1 MSEQLHTSP
10 VDVIVLG
17 AGMAGLVAAVRLAEA
32 GLRVTTVAKGYGS
45 LRLSPAT
52 IDILGYRPDPVD
64 SPAQALPG
72 FAAAHPEH
80 PYAQISPAVLAE
92 AVQWLK
98 DHVETYAYVG
108 DSDANMLL
116 PTALGVPR
124 PSAVVPETMAAG
136 DLRSAGPLLIA
147 GIGVL
152 KDFHPALVAENLEA
166 ATAARGRAV
175 RARSVLLNPPTDGD
189 ADVGALALA
198 RRFEDAAFR
207 AAVVAEL
214 RAAVTGEEAIGL
226 PAVLGLDQAR
236 SVWAEL
242 QQATGRPVFEIPT
255 PVPPSVPGLRLA
267 QALQDRL
274 RRVGGRFVLGAEA
287 AGPELRNSER
297 VGVRIRAAA
306 RVTPGPAGGWCWPPA
321 VCPPA
326 GSVSTRR
333 VRSASRPSGCPCTGP
348 ARAKPAS
355 CRATSV
361 TTRWRRR
368 ACGSTAACARSG
380 RTASRSTRT
389 CTRPAR

>member
-1 MSEQLHTSP
+1 MNDQLTAP
-10 VDVIVLG
+10 AVDVIVLG

-64 SPAQALPG
+64 SPARALPG

-80 PYAQISPAVLAE
+80 PYAQISPAMLAE

-98 DHVETYAYVG
+98 EHVETYAYVG
-108 DSDANMLL
+108 DPDTNMLL

-124 PSAVVPETMAAG
+124 PSAVAPETMAAG
-136 DLRSAGPLLIA
+136 DLRSAGPLVIA

-175 RARSVLLNPPTDGD
+175 RARPVLLNPPVDGD
-189 ADVGALALA
+189 ADVGALTLA

-207 AAVVAEL
+207 GAVAAEL
-214 RAAVTGEEAIGL
+214 RAAVAGDEAIGL

-236 SVWAEL
+236 SVWTEL

-255 PVPPSVPGLRLA
+255 PVPPSVPGMRLA
-267 QALQDRL
+267 GALQAPAAPGWRTVRARRRGRRARAPQLRTGRRADPRGGPGDAPDLPVGGAGHRRAVRRRDRGRRGGCAQRAGPRAARARTRPGRDRL
-274 RRVGGRFVLGAEA
+274 
-287 AGPELRNSER
+287 
-297 VGVRIRAAA
+297 
-306 RVTPGPAGGWCWPPA
+306 
-321 VCPPA
+321 
-326 GSVSTRR
+326 
-333 VRSASRPSGCPCTGP
+333 P
-348 ARAKPAS
+348 ARLP
-355 CRATSV
+355 R
-361 TTRWRRR
+361 
-368 ACGSTAACARSG
+368 
-380 RTASRSTRT
+380 
-389 CTRPAR
+389 

>member
-1 MSEQLHTSP
+1 MPGRVLHVPGGRDLAPAQAPVGGRGRPGADGVPRRALERGVPAVARRPAAAGLAGRLDLPGRAGRGAPSADRTGPASRSSAARSSAARSSAARSSAARSSTARSRPAGDSDRTRDVSEQLHTSP

-45 LRLSPAT
+45 LRLSPPT

-80 PYAQISPAVLAE
+80 PYAQISPALLAE

-98 DHVETYAYVG
+98 EHVETYAYVG
-108 DSDANMLL
+108 DPDANMLL

-124 PSAVVPETMAAG
+124 PSAVVPETMASG
-136 DLRSAGPLLIA
+136 DRKSAGPLLIA

-175 RARSVLLNPPTDGD
+175 RARPVLLNPPTDGD

-214 RAAVTGEEAIGL
+214 RAAVTGDEAIGL

-267 QALQDRL
+267 RALQDPL
-274 RRVGGRFVLGAEA
+274 R
-287 AGPELRNSER
+287 
-297 VGVRIRAAA
+297 
-306 RVTPGPAGGWCWPPA
+306 PG
-321 VCPPA
+321 
-326 GSVSTRR
+326 
-333 VRSASRPSGCPCTGP
+333 
-348 ARAKPAS
+348 
-355 CRATSV
+355 
-361 TTRWRRR
+361 
-368 ACGSTAACARSG
+368 
-380 RTASRSTRT
+380 
-389 CTRPAR
+389 